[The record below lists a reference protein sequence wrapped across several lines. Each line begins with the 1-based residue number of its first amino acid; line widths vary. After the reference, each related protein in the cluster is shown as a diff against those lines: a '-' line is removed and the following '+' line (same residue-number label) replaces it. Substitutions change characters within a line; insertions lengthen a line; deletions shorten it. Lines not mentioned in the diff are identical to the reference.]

1 MSNEYKPH
9 MLEWTDEKVEK
20 FWNFRNNYK
29 PYDNTWFTQQA
40 GPAVLKL
47 VNSIAP
53 IKGKIL
59 DYGTG
64 KGYLVDYLLTDYS
77 NAEIYACDFTEDPA
91 KETDQKNKDKK
102 MFRGCNHITSLPSV
116 YDDNYFDMVFLIETI
131 EHLTDNY
138 LQGTL
143 KEIHRILKLGG
154 TIVITTPND
163 EDLEKT
169 HVHCA
174 DCGATFHH
182 MQHIRSWNVNNL
194 GKLMNEFTFRPKF
207 CSGVN
212 IQWYGKNGYAHLLV
226 DRLKNAFRTS
236 KNANLV
242 YIGKK

>member
-1 MSNEYKPH
+1 
-9 MLEWTDEKVEK
+9 
-20 FWNFRNNYK
+20 
-29 PYDNTWFTQQA
+29 
-40 GPAVLKL
+40 
-47 VNSIAP
+47 
-53 IKGKIL
+53 
-59 DYGTG
+59 
-64 KGYLVDYLLTDYS
+64 
-77 NAEIYACDFTEDPA
+77 
-91 KETDQKNKDKK
+91 
-102 MFRGCNHITSLPSV
+102 
-116 YDDNYFDMVFLIETI
+116 MVFLIETI

-138 LQGTL
+138 LHGTL
-143 KEIHRILKLGG
+143 KEIHRILKPGG

-182 MQHIRSWNVNNL
+182 MQHIRSWNENNL